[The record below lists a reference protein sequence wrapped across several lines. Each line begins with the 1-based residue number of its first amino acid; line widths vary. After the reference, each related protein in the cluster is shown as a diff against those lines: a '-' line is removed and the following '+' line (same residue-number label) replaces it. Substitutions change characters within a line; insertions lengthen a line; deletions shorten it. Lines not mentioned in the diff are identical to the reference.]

1 MLSEDKCSAE
11 FSGQNFFGSSMSM
24 RRVGSNGSSF
34 SSEGMQ
40 HQRSQMGES
49 KRSMRAMGSSHS
61 IANSSVA
68 EEEDAKEDDVQG
80 MNHRASIFDEEGY
93 MEWRTEV
100 RLLDMCVALYV
111 V

>member
-1 MLSEDKCSAE
+1 
-11 FSGQNFFGSSMSM
+11 M

-49 KRSMRAMGSSHS
+49 KRSLHAMGSSHS
-61 IANSSVA
+61 IGNSSVTG
-68 EEEDAKEDDVQG
+68 EENVKEDDAEG

-100 RLLDMCVALYV
+100 RQLYV
-111 V
+111 GALRCTLSNHDV